1 MSTQLEIIGIQQR
14 ALLLASNE
22 YNYPNNYNSTNPNA
36 LNGDDKGELGGNIG
50 SKTDINERNVLTLK
64 NNYSNIINT

>member
-22 YNYPNNYNSTNPNA
+22 YNYPNNYNSTNPND
-36 LNGDDKGELGGNIG
+36 L
-50 SKTDINERNVLTLK
+50 LK
-64 NNYSNIINT
+64 V